1 MSEYAEEENMAD
13 AVHLDDEILAIQAAY
28 RRKRLIESLVGPVV
42 STMFHVAIIFIMAIT
57 ITDTSFTQKA
67 EIEIELAEQ
76 QEDIKI
82 EEEIEEPDLEEEEI
96 EETDIDTADISPDIE
111 DDSAAE
117 EEISDEPLTS
127 DDGQDY
133 DDYSDVTVSMSAFSS
148 TDVRGGRTESG
159 REGALKRHGGTKQ
172 GQIALL
178 KSLKWLKSVQ
188 NPNGSWGNISSA
200 RPALTGLSLLTFLAH
215 GETPTSR
222 LYGSTVKKAIQWLI
236 KSKTNIEALHSYPHA
251 IKAYALAEAYAMTD
265 NSSIV
270 PALKKAM
277 KIIVKGQQAGGSF
290 DYEYA
295 QGNRA
300 DLSFAGWTYQAMKA
314 CYATNLDIPGLEN
327 GIRKSIK
334 WLKGMASKSHSFP
347 YVIKGREVKHGGRD
361 TMRAVG
367 VLCLQ
372 IFGEGKTPE
381 IKDELERISRED
393 LKNFKWKQAPKTSI
407 YGWYYAT
414 QAMFQ
419 GGSKYWRPW
428 NKVFQKELIKNQ
440 QKEGYWVY
448 PKGGHHEQTGDITS
462 QQVYATTLCS
472 LMLTV
477 YYRYLPSGNVSGG
490 FEAKVRKKNKEKSG
504 KSGKSGKGAEEEEM
518 LDLLDF

>member
-1 MSEYAEEENMAD
+1 MSEYAEEENMAE

-42 STMFHVAIIFIMAIT
+42 STMFHVAIIFVMAIT

-82 EEEIEEPDLEEEEI
+82 EEEIEEPDVEEEEI
-96 EETDIDTADISPDIE
+96 EETEVETADISPDIE

-117 EEISDEPLTS
+117 EEEVSDEPLTS

-133 DDYSDVTVSMSAFSS
+133 DEYSDVTVSMSAFSS

-159 REGALKRHGGTKQ
+159 RKGALKRHGGSKR

-178 KSLKWLKSVQ
+178 KSLKWLQSVQ
-188 NPNGSWGNISSA
+188 NPDGSWGSA
-200 RPALTGLSLLTFLAH
+200 RGTRSAMTGLSLLTFLAH

-222 LYGSTVKKAIQWLI
+222 LYGSTVKKAIQWLVN
-236 KSKTNIEALHSYPHA
+236 SPTDTSSSHAYPHA
-251 IKAYALAEAYAMTD
+251 IKAYALGEAYAMTD

-270 PALKKAM
+270 PALRTAM
-277 KIIVKGQQAGGSF
+277 EIIVKGQQDGGSF
-290 DYEYA
+290 YYNYA
-295 QGNRA
+295 KGEKA
-300 DLSFAGWTYQAMKA
+300 DLSFAGWNYQAMKA
-314 CYATNLDIPGLEN
+314 CYATNLDIPGLED

-334 WLKGMASKSHSFP
+334 WLKLMASKSHSFP
-347 YVIKGREVKHGGRD
+347 YRITGTRPSGGGRD

-372 IFGEGKTPE
+372 IFGEGKTAVL
-381 IKDELERISRED
+381 KDELQRISRED
-393 LKNFKWKQAPKTSI
+393 LKNFKWNKPPKASL

-419 GGSKYWRPW
+419 GGSKYWKSW
-428 NKVFQKELIKNQ
+428 NRVFQKELINNQ
-440 QKEGYWVY
+440 AKAGYWEY
-448 PKGGHHEQTGDITS
+448 PDGGHGSSAGDETS
-462 QQVYATTLCS
+462 QRVYATTLCS

-477 YYRYLPSGNVSGG
+477 YYRYLPGAVAGG
-490 FEAKVRKKNKEKSG
+490 FEAKARKKNKEKSAKAG
-504 KSGKSGKGAEEEEM
+504 KAAEENEEI